1 MGQYETKSSGKRFRK
16 GTPIKYVH
24 PLFKKNTTLEVLQ
37 SIRRRTRSNNEEQK
51 LIKQIEKSKNLALQQ
66 RIQLIRYQNIA
77 RALEDEIHIREE
89 ALLKQQQVEQEHRRK
104 HGQKHGQKHG
114 IKHGIKHGQ
123 NTGQK
128 QKPVKQKAK
137 EKMYEQKQTK
147 KRKRS
152 NPSVSH
158 SSVLHSSMLNSS
170 VLNSAVLNL
179 SGFQSSFQA
188 SASHSSPIMTTSSE
202 SNSVGTSNNNCSNEF
217 SFMVDGLDSSNLHSA
232 PVAVTT
238 SESVVFPPKPNDEF
252 KFMLDDVDFNFS
264 NNDLLNLDIDTNRVE
279 EHYWNE
285 INVMS
290 SS

>member
-1 MGQYETKSSGKRFRK
+1 MGQYETKSSGKRFKK

-51 LIKQIEKSKNLALQQ
+51 LIKQIEKSKSLALQQ

-114 IKHGIKHGQ
+114 IKHGQ

-137 EKMYEQKQTK
+137 EEMYEQKPMK
-147 KRKRS
+147 KRKKS
-152 NPSVSH
+152 NPSVFH
-158 SSVLHSSMLNSS
+158 SSVFNSE
-170 VLNSAVLNL
+170 
-179 SGFQSSFQA
+179 A
-188 SASHSSPIMTTSSE
+188 SASHSSPIMTTTSSE
-202 SNSVGTSNNNCSNEF
+202 SNSSVGTSNNNGSNEF
-217 SFMVDGLDSSNLHSA
+217 NFMIDDLDSSNLHSA
-232 PVAVTT
+232 PVDVTT

-252 KFMLDDVDFNFS
+252 KFLLDDDDFNFS

>member
-1 MGQYETKSSGKRFRK
+1 MGQYETKSSGKRFKK

-51 LIKQIEKSKNLALQQ
+51 LIKQIEKSKSLALQQ

-114 IKHGIKHGQ
+114 IKHGQ

-137 EKMYEQKQTK
+137 EEMYEQKPTK
-147 KRKRS
+147 KRKKS
-152 NPSVSH
+152 NPSVFH
-158 SSVLHSSMLNSS
+158 SSVLHSSM
-170 VLNSAVLNL
+170 LNSAVLNL

-217 SFMVDGLDSSNLHSA
+217 SFMIDGLDSSNLHSA

-264 NNDLLNLDIDTNRVE
+264 NNDLLNIDIDINRVE

-285 INVMS
+285 INLMSSLMS

>member
-51 LIKQIEKSKNLALQQ
+51 LIKQIEKSKSLALQQ
-66 RIQLIRYQNIA
+66 RIQLIRYRNIA

-89 ALLKQQQVEQEHRRK
+89 ALLKQQQVEQKHRQK
-104 HGQKHGQKHG
+104 HGQKHGQKH
-114 IKHGIKHGQ
+114 
-123 NTGQK
+123 
-128 QKPVKQKAK
+128 KPVKQKAK

-217 SFMVDGLDSSNLHSA
+217 SFMIDGLDSSNLHSA

-264 NNDLLNLDIDTNRVE
+264 NNDLLNIDIDINRVE

-285 INVMS
+285 INLMSSLMS

>member
-1 MGQYETKSSGKRFRK
+1 MGQYETKSSGKRFKK

-104 HGQKHGQKHG
+104 HGQKHGQ
-114 IKHGIKHGQ
+114 

-128 QKPVKQKAK
+128 HKLIKQKAK
-137 EKMYEQKQTK
+137 EEKYEQKPTK
-147 KRKRS
+147 KRKKS
-152 NPSVSH
+152 NPSVFH
-158 SSVLHSSMLNSS
+158 SSVLHSSMLNS
-170 VLNSAVLNL
+170 AVLNL
-179 SGFQSSFQA
+179 SGFQA
-188 SASHSSPIMTTSSE
+188 SASHSSPIMTTTSSE
-202 SNSVGTSNNNCSNEF
+202 SNSSVGTSNNNCSNEF
-217 SFMVDGLDSSNLHSA
+217 NFMTDDLDSSNLHSA
-232 PVAVTT
+232 PVDVTT

-252 KFMLDDVDFNFS
+252 KFLLDDDDFNFG
-264 NNDLLNLDIDTNRVE
+264 NNDLLNLDKLI
-279 EHYWNE
+279 
-285 INVMS
+285 
-290 SS
+290 